1 MQKKAETKPFTN
13 FPVFHD
19 LIMAR
24 LKDLVRISGD
34 FERKS
39 KEIETRYSEKL
50 NEIRKQLDQKW
61 KIIDKFELQVKN
73 LMDVK
78 QSWKRKFALK
88 EGEME
93 ALKVRSY
100 A

>member
-1 MQKKAETKPFTN
+1 
-13 FPVFHD
+13 
-19 LIMAR
+19 MAR